1 MRLRHKIIDYSTATH
16 WQAGVPGGRGGP
28 FPSSSVCSIVRI
40 GVSPAHQK
48 GLRRDFLP
56 LVIESASQE
65 KRRQWPPQILSVW
78 RARWHYR
85 RELRRL
91 LAVGPHMIADIGLTL
106 EQTREEMA
114 RPFWQA

>member
-1 MRLRHKIIDYSTATH
+1 MRLRYKRTDYSTATH
-16 WQAGVPGGRGGP
+16 WQVHIPEARGGP
-28 FPSSSVCSIVRI
+28 FLSSSVCSIGRI

-48 GLRRDFLP
+48 GLGRDSLP
-56 LVIESASQE
+56 LVIESTSQE
-65 KRRQWPPQILSVW
+65 KRRQRPPEIFSVW

>member
-1 MRLRHKIIDYSTATH
+1 MRLRHKRIDYSIATP
-16 WQAGVPGGRGGP
+16 WQAWVPEGRGGP
-28 FPSSSVCSIVRI
+28 FPSSPVCSIVGI
-40 GVSPAHQK
+40 GATHQIGPVK
-48 GLRRDFLP
+48 NSLP

-65 KRRQWPPQILSVW
+65 KRRQWPLEIFSVW

-106 EQTREEMA
+106 EQTREEMV